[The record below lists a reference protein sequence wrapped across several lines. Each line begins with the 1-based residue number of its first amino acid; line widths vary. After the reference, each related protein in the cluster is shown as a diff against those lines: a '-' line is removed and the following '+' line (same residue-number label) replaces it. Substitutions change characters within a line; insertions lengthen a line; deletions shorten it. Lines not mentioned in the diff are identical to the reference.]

1 MNKILLIGVLCVLFS
16 CKGKKS
22 TTDVQGTEIK
32 TSVTANSKD
41 FVVEKIA
48 KTNSTE
54 TLRKNYPDANLK
66 EGVGL
71 FEEGTVE
78 RAYTILYP
86 DTKNE
91 IHLIWVSPERK
102 KLHQVY
108 FSNQGDWRSEK
119 AIGIGT
125 TYDELV
131 AHNGKPIL
139 VYGFGWD
146 YSGAVDWNGG
156 KLQNSKLQVYLNP
169 GKEPKPKFYGDGI
182 IKPTDEE
189 LKELNLTVGQ
199 IIYQLENE

>member
-1 MNKILLIGVLCVLFS
+1 MKKIILIGVLCVLVS

-22 TTDVQGTEIK
+22 TTEGATNPKAFE
-32 TSVTANSKD
+32 
-41 FVVEKIA
+41 VERLA
-48 KTNSTE
+48 ATNSTE
-54 TLRKNYPDANLK
+54 SLRKNYPDANLK

-91 IHLIWVSPERK
+91 IHLIWASPERK

-119 AIGIGT
+119 EIGIGT
-125 TYDELV
+125 TYEELV
-131 AHNGKPIL
+131 ARNGKPIL

-156 KLQNSKLQVYLNP
+156 KLQNSNLQVYLNP